1 VKRSTLAEKEVLRLR
16 LLALPLVS
24 SPVTGSMRAG
34 PSEKKS
40 LAEELA
46 ETRGR

>member
-1 VKRSTLAEKEVLRLR
+1 MLR
-16 LLALPLVS
+16 LLLLPLVS
-24 SPVTGSMRAG
+24 CPVTGSIREV

-46 ETRGR
+46 ETVGR